1 MDGEEAGFRF
11 LFDDE
16 EQGLTLTVGPFHQKR
31 NIHLEETIAQSVL
44 GQFLSDVGDLHVGW
58 QAGSLDGGEESQR
71 LTGVIDDQILEVL
84 IVRCGHEMSSE
95 AGAFMQF
102 RREEGR

>member
-16 EQGLTLTVGPFHQKR
+16 EQGLTLTVGPFHQKW

-44 GQFLSDVGDLHVGW
+44 GQLLSDVGDFHVGR
-58 QAGSLDGGEESQR
+58 QAGSLGGGKESQR

-84 IVRCGHEMSSE
+84 IVGCGHEMSSE
-95 AGAFMQF
+95 AGSFTQG
-102 RREEGR
+102 RRGEGL